1 MGVQCIFFVQKH
13 VFVKHPM
20 YGALNTEVVQ
30 HIKVCYIQAER
41 KYIYVSYGRYLW
53 GRHNC
58 ETCVRL

>member
-1 MGVQCIFFVQKH
+1 
-13 VFVKHPM
+13 M